1 MARQRAESV
10 SEGNLDDLALEI
22 TPRELKRQLDSGE
35 SIAIIDVREPFEAE
49 ICRIGNSE
57 PIPMIA
63 IPQALPALAEK
74 AASAKLVMVCHH
86 GVRSMQVV
94 RWLRG
99 RRIAA
104 CQSLRGGI
112 DAWSIEIDPQIP
124 RY

>member
-1 MARQRAESV
+1 
-10 SEGNLDDLALEI
+10 LDDLALEI

-112 DAWSIEIDPQIP
+112 DSWSIEIDPQIP